1 MIINTT
7 NYFQHIKRIGF
18 ENLPLVLKQSHTVI
32 MTKTVNGE
40 DWKLYYND
48 PDLKRMIELTFRK
61 LEEFIQSR
69 FINEASPKKEKS
81 KTKSNRKNGGDKDV
95 SGLEG
100 TKINEQDGYVTERKF
115 IEKTLALNNKNIS
128 KTQLNA
134 LIEELQ
140 TAIVQGKIRKS
151 SPFKL
156 EIEFI
161 QKGLVSIYNAMK
173 THQTTIRLHENSIAM
188 LDRALKKTN
197 ELLKSVHPEPLPQK
211 QKDISLKGVGENSQD
226 ANSKTLPKPAVVLEP
241 KKESVKIMSSM
252 DFSKLNFDTIGFKGK
267 WLGFIGDPA
276 PGFTAMV
283 FGMPKMG
290 KSYLCMDFA
299 GYLARHHGKVL
310 YVAKE
315 EKLNKTLQDKL
326 MHKELAHPNLTLS
339 DGLPDSLSDY
349 EYVFIDSVNKY
360 GLSSKDLAVL
370 KEKNPDVSFVY
381 VFQATKGGKFKG
393 NNEFQHD
400 VDIVIEVPRKG
411 KAVQYGR
418 YNQGGELDIFSTANE
433 IKEEP
438 VSQTIVADSLPL
450 PQTIPTLAGIKKK
463 EPMKQAKPLEQKVY
477 EEIFVRI
484 KQLSKANELLFKE
497 KSPNWGT
504 VATLANLH
512 SALGHLLEDGYA
524 KHFGYSK
531 TLEEGLKRHHDAN
544 KELLQTITSK
554 AKELK
559 KNNELMTI
567 SDWWGYLSR
576 QADFLGQFLDIGTR
590 DSEKES
596 TALDGS
602 AKVNPK
608 VGTKVNQK
616 FKLQMVADIT
626 EPYTKSALKKIWAEA
641 NPTKRQAILNK
652 GGFSMKYANTSF
664 EDLTPA
670 IQQSIVR
677 MKHELEASLL
687 YQADPKWTEPAHFPK
702 ADWKDLKTFYGYYR
716 EGNFLK
722 AVRFASHLDTMI
734 REIIPQKIYDDLG
747 CKNPPF
753 FD

>member
-1 MIINTT
+1 MTINTT

-40 DWKLYYND
+40 DWKLYHSD
-48 PDLKRMIELTFRK
+48 PDLKRMIDLTFKK
-61 LEEFIQSR
+61 LVEFIKSR
-69 FINEASPKKEKS
+69 FVNEASPKKEKS
-81 KTKSNRKNGGDKDV
+81 KTKAKGKKGGDKDV

-100 TKINEQDGYVTERKF
+100 TKINEPDGYVVERKF
-115 IEKTLALNNKNIS
+115 IEKTLTLNNKDIS

-173 THQTTIRLHENSIAM
+173 THQTTIRLHENSIVM
-188 LDRALKKTN
+188 LNRALKKTN
-197 ELLKSVHPEPLPQK
+197 ELLKSIHPDPLPEK
-211 QKDISLKGVGENSQD
+211 QKDVSLKGITENSESAQVPS
-226 ANSKTLPKPAVVLEP
+226 ATQELPEK
-241 KKESVKIMSSM
+241 KKESVNMMSSM

-267 WLGFIGDPA
+267 WLDFIGDPA

-360 GLSSKDLAVL
+360 GLSSKDLALL
-370 KEKNPDVSFVY
+370 KEKNPAASFVY

-400 VDIVIEVPRKG
+400 VDIVIEVPRIG

-418 YNQGGELDIFSTANE
+418 YNQGGELDIFSTSNE

-438 VSQTIVADSLPL
+438 VSQTIHGDSLPL
-450 PQTIPTLAGIKKK
+450 PQTIPTLAGINKK

-512 SALGHLLEDGYA
+512 SALGYLLEDGYA

-559 KNNELMTI
+559 KNNERMTI

-590 DSEKES
+590 ESEKES
-596 TALDGS
+596 TASSGKVKRKLLPIKSNSGIVKKVELAISLEELAIEMLPKGADSTEILSVIYENTSKVEDAATKLAQQYIIDEKVKAIVKSLNFEHNDSDNISHGASYFNLEIQGS
-602 AKVNPK
+602 KN
-608 VGTKVNQK
+608 
-616 FKLQMVADIT
+616 
-626 EPYTKSALKKIWAEA
+626 ELKKIAG
-641 NPTKRQAILNK
+641 PDKI
-652 GGFSMKYANTSF
+652 
-664 EDLTPA
+664 
-670 IQQSIVR
+670 
-677 MKHELEASLL
+677 
-687 YQADPKWTEPAHFPK
+687 
-702 ADWKDLKTFYGYYR
+702 FYC
-716 EGNFLK
+716 EW
-722 AVRFASHLDTMI
+722 
-734 REIIPQKIYDDLG
+734 
-747 CKNPPF
+747 
-753 FD
+753 